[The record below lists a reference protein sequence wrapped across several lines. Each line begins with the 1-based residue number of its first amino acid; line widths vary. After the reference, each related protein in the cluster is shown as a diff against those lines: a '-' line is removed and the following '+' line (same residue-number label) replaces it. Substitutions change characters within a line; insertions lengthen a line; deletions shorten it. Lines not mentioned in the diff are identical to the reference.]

1 MRNLMT
7 TAALAAALATS
18 ACGGK
23 GDDKLGDQARQ
34 AMDNKADAMDAAADN
49 MRGPAADAMEARADA
64 TRDAG
69 EAKEERVDDSDVDTT
84 KLTPEERNA
93 VVAPN

>member
-1 MRNLMT
+1 MLILMR
-7 TAALAAALATS
+7 TAALAVALAIS

-34 AMDNKADAMDAAADN
+34 AMDNEADAMDAAADN
-49 MRGPAADAMEARADA
+49 MNGPAADAMEARADA

-69 EAKEERVDDSDVDTT
+69 EAKEKRIDESDVDAT

>member
-1 MRNLMT
+1 MRILMT
-7 TAALAAALATS
+7 TAALAMALAVS

-49 MRGPAADAMEARADA
+49 LSGPAADAMEARADA

-69 EAKEERVDDSDVDTT
+69 EAKEERIDDSDVDAT
-84 KLTPEERNA
+84 KLTPEQRNA
-93 VVAPN
+93 AVAPN

>member
-1 MRNLMT
+1 MRILMT
-7 TAALAAALATS
+7 TAALAMALAVS

-34 AMDNKADAMDAAADN
+34 AMDNKSDAMDAAADN
-49 MRGPAADAMEARADA
+49 LSGPAADAMEARADA

-69 EAKEERVDDSDVDTT
+69 EAKEERIDDSDVDAT
-84 KLTPEERNA
+84 KLTPEQRNA
-93 VVAPN
+93 AVAPN